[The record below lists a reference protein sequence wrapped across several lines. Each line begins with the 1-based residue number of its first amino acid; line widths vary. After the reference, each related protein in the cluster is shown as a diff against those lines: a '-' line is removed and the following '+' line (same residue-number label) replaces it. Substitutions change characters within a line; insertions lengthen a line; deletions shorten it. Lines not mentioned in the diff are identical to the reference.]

1 MEYMVILE
9 ERKVKKIQLDEVSM
23 EFVCKLYQNLDEK
36 DIVLIIYD
44 GNEYFTN
51 VSYDEI
57 CRYNDEKDLIYFVK
71 YLCREKSIT
80 FGTGMY
86 EHAESIFKKHSSLL
100 YLMLEESYKDGK
112 MSFLYNTTGDIR
124 KCNKDMEFVRNT
136 LRGEGISA
144 FLVGIPDD
152 KDIVEKNR
160 HLEWRLNWLTAP
172 INWTEPNRCIVEK
185 YLHKIT
191 ELDYENAKRKLLG
204 HVNTVFAEGEKE
216 KNTIFLIG
224 LCIVEGWEN
233 FKGESLIEILYEKL
247 LHDEMPYKVQKI
259 SLVTDSVM
267 NAETILQYDIKKND
281 IVIFINYY
289 IDKNASDLDLTEA
302 YNSYSG
308 EMWLYTDVPIHT
320 TKAGNE
326 IIADALIE
334 KIIKPEYMQIR
345 EDDNQVVVH
354 TGEKCEERYI
364 HDYLDEVDKHVMDIP
379 NGSTIGACV
388 MTCNPF
394 TLGHLHL
401 IEYASSCVDFLYV
414 FVVED
419 DQFFFPFIDRMEMV
433 KKGTADL
440 KNIIVLPSGE
450 LIISRATFKSYF
462 EKEEHPDAVIDA
474 VKDVDLFKKYIA
486 PALNIT
492 KRFVGEES
500 ECVVTAQYNQLL
512 KQQLA
517 EDIEVIEIPR
527 KEVSGQVISASN
539 VRNLLNNRDWQGVE
553 RLVPHTTLEYIKA
566 NYERIL
572 DEHKKNKQSENYIKV
587 KQFIQEHHDVVIC
600 GLGND
605 AKELIWHLGFEIGIE
620 DIEKLEFYDEKLS
633 YECYSFMGKKVLNFE
648 ELIEKY
654 KDYYMV
660 IATRKFKE
668 ELFYELTQN
677 GVELGHI
684 IVFPEK

>member
-1 MEYMVILE
+1 MVILE
-9 ERKVKKIQLDEVSM
+9 ERKVKRIQLNDVSI
-23 EFVCKLYQNLDEK
+23 EFVCKLYRNLDKK
-36 DIVLIIYD
+36 DTVLIIYD
-44 GNEYFTN
+44 GNKYFTN

-57 CRYNDEKDLIYFVK
+57 CRYNEEKDLIYFVK
-71 YLCREKSIT
+71 YLCREKSIS

-86 EHAESIFKKHSSLL
+86 EDAESIFKKHSSLL
-100 YLMLEESYKDGK
+100 QLMLEGSYKDGK
-112 MSFLYNTTGDIR
+112 MSFLFNTTGDIK
-124 KCNKDMEFVRNT
+124 KCNKDMEFVRDK
-136 LRGEGISA
+136 LRGEGIST
-144 FLVGIPDD
+144 FLVAIPDD
-152 KDIVEKNR
+152 KDIIEKNR
-160 HLEWRLNWLTAP
+160 HLEWGLNWLTAP
-172 INWTEPNRCIVEK
+172 INWTEPNRYIVEK
-185 YLHKIT
+185 CLHKIT
-191 ELDYENAKRKLLG
+191 ELDYENAKQLLR
-204 HVNTVFAEGEKE
+204 HINTVFAAGEKE

-247 LHDEMPYKVQKI
+247 LHYRIPYKVQKI
-259 SLVTDSVM
+259 SLITNSVM
-267 NAETILQYDIKKND
+267 KAETILQYDIKKND
-281 IVIFINYY
+281 IVIFINYCM
-289 IDKNASDLDLTEA
+289 DKNASDLDLTEA
-302 YNSYSG
+302 YNNYNG
-308 EMWLYTDVPIHT
+308 EKWLYTDIPVHT
-320 TKAGNE
+320 TKVGNE
-326 IIADALIE
+326 IIANALIE
-334 KIIKPEYMQIR
+334 KIIKPEYMQVR

-364 HDYLDEVDKHVMDIP
+364 LDYLDEVKKYVMDIP

-419 DQFFFPFIDRMEMV
+419 DQFFFSFKDRMEMV

-440 KNIIVLPSGE
+440 KNVIVLPSGE
-450 LIISRATFKSYF
+450 FMISRTTFKSYF

-486 PALNIT
+486 PALGIM
-492 KRFVGEES
+492 KRFVGEEP
-500 ECVVTAQYNQLL
+500 ECAVTAQYNRLL

-527 KEVSGQVISASN
+527 KEISGQVISASN
-539 VRNLLNNRDWQGVE
+539 VRALLNNRDWQGVE

-566 NYERIL
+566 NYKRIL

-587 KQFIQEHHDVVIC
+587 KQFIQEHHDIVIC

-605 AKELIWHLGFEIGIE
+605 AKELIWQLGFEIGIE

-660 IATRKFKE
+660 VATRNFKE
-668 ELFYELTQN
+668 ELFYKLTQN

-684 IVFPEK
+684 IVFPET